1 MTSISYFKIFII
13 VIILAIAIGFL
24 TSDILRNTRYKKL
37 QQSSLKQ
44 YVNNYRNIDKKCKDK
59 VVISFTTTPN
69 RIKDI
74 TPMLLSLLDQ
84 TARVDQIAMNIPE
97 KCNDYSYDIPK
108 EYGDICNIYTA
119 GKDYGI
125 GTKYVPTLLREDNC
139 GTKIILIDDNKIY
152 GKDFIEKIIQESNK
166 YPDKVIYVGP
176 EFKGSSAILIKP
188 EFIDCINHHK
198 CDDKWLENNLK
209 ADKIM
214 LDYKY
219 NKKYI

>member
-1 MTSISYFKIFII
+1 MILKILPIGLCILIIGFVVGFII
-13 VIILAIAIGFL
+13 VQI
-24 TSDILRNTRYKKL
+24 SKSMRYKNLKKASM
-37 QQSSLKQ
+37 QQ
-44 YVNNYRNIDKKCKDK
+44 YINNYGNIDKKCKDK
-59 VVISFTTTPN
+59 VILSFTTTPD

-97 KCNDYSYDIPK
+97 KCNDSSYDIPY
-108 EYGDICNIYTA
+108 EYKDICNIYTV

-152 GKDFIEKIIQESNK
+152 GKDFIEKMIIESDK
-166 YPDKVIYVGP
+166 YPDKVIYIGP

-188 EFIDCINHHK
+188 EFIDCINHGK
-198 CDDKWLENNLK
+198 CDDIWLKDNLK

-214 LDYKY
+214 LDYKD
-219 NKKYI
+219 NKNYL